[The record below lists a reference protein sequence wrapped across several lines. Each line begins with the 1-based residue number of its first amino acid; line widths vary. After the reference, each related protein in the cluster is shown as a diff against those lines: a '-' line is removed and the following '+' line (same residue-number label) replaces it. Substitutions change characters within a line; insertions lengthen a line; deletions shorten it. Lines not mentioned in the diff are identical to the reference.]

1 MARAIGL
8 GRKPAGE
15 AAKPEPKAK
24 TARAKPGRK
33 RAAATKQATAQEDPA
48 TNTQPKSDNENVSP
62 SIWPCSVWV
71 QRRSENFAH

>member
-33 RAAATKQATAQEDPA
+33 RAAATAQEDPA
-48 TNTQPKSDNENVSP
+48 TNTQPKSDNENV
-62 SIWPCSVWV
+62 
-71 QRRSENFAH
+71 